1 MIDGDQVERMLRYI
15 VLGIPKEEV
24 PIGWTLEKSAMWD
37 RLSAEVAEIHAKGM
51 QVELTLD

>member
-1 MIDGDQVERMLRYI
+1 MTNGDQVDRMLRYI

-24 PIGWTLEKSAMWD
+24 PIEWTSEKSAMWD

>member
-1 MIDGDQVERMLRYI
+1 MDRMLRYI

-24 PIGWTLEKSAMWD
+24 PIEWTSEKSAMWD

>member
-1 MIDGDQVERMLRYI
+1 MTNGDQVDRMLRYI

-24 PIGWTLEKSAMWD
+24 PIEWTSEKSAMWD
-37 RLSAEVAEIHAKGM
+37 RLSAEVAEIHAKDM